1 VGEDARRTAA
11 ETAALRRQISFGKL
25 RVPLDNVPACLYA
38 INSKVPKAVASMA
51 LLWLR
56 FALGCY
62 FIGLVYA
69 FVALTRPSDLFSRI
83 ALHAAS
89 LGMVFHFVSLVEIF
103 LTEQGVWASVHNS
116 ESLLAFL
123 SMTFFMIVYSI
134 YKTTSPGVVVFP
146 IVFFLTFVAAVDQ
159 QPVLLTAFVKHRGWL
174 VAHIILIFTGYAALV
189 LSFGASLLYLL
200 QERRLKAKK
209 ATSLTSFLPAL
220 EVIDQIGYR
229 SLLLGFPFMTLG
241 LITGSIVAM
250 SAYGRVDFLDPKILL
265 SVLMWAVYMLM
276 VFTRWNSGW
285 RGRRAAVLA
294 TFAFVAALAA
304 WAANY
309 FSTIHRFVAS

>member
-1 VGEDARRTAA
+1 MT
-11 ETAALRRQISFGKL
+11 
-25 RVPLDNVPACLYA
+25 
-38 INSKVPKAVASMA
+38 

-56 FALGCY
+56 FALACY

-69 FVALTRPSDLFSRI
+69 FVALTRPSNLFSRI
-83 ALHAAS
+83 ALRAAS
-89 LGMVFHFVSLVEIF
+89 LGMVFHFVSLVEVF
-103 LTEQGVWASVHNS
+103 AGSQAVWASAHNS
-116 ESLLAFL
+116 ESLLAFF
-123 SMTFFMIVYSI
+123 SMAFFMIIYAT

-159 QPVLLTAFVKHRGWL
+159 QPVLLTSFVQHKGWL

-189 LSFGASLLYLL
+189 LSFGASLIYLV

-209 ATSLTSFLPAL
+209 ASSLIPFLPAL

-250 SAYGRVDFLDPKILL
+250 SAYGHVDFLDPKILL
-265 SVLMWAVYMLM
+265 SVLMWAVYMIM

-309 FSTIHRFVAS
+309 FSAIHRFTAS